1 MRNAAE
7 TAHSIAETGALP
19 ADALDSSTLLS
30 GSEQLRS
37 EAARLS
43 SRAHRSALGQFLTP
57 LPTAKLMAAMF
68 RELPGEVRLLDPGAG
83 AGSLAAAWVAEACSR
98 TSRPRRIAITAFE
111 IDSTLLPLLQRNLE
125 ACVVHAAAAG
135 VACTFEIRHEDFL
148 ETASVAAA
156 PDLFRQ
162 DKLAFNAAILNPP
175 YKKFR
180 SESEPRRLLRA
191 VGVET
196 SNLYTAFLALT
207 MALLEPGGEM
217 VSITPRS
224 FCNGPYF
231 RPFREA
237 LLKQMNLVRLHLFDS
252 RTDAFRDDEVLQ
264 ENVILHAVKGEP
276 QAPTVTI
283 ARSETPDDPAP
294 TLHELPFDRVVR
306 PGDRERF
313 LHLVPDADG
322 RELAE
327 TMGQL
332 PAKLADLGLEVST
345 GRVVDFRAR
354 SLLRESPGPDTVPL
368 IYPLHFREG
377 RITWPQPGARKPN
390 AILEAAEREG
400 LLIPAGVYVL
410 VRRFSSKEERRRVV
424 AALFD
429 PEDVP
434 CERVAFE
441 NHLNYF
447 HAGGRPLERELALGL
462 VAFLNSARVD
472 TLFRQFNGHTQVNA
486 TDLRS
491 LRYPSRA
498 TLVALGRATS
508 AEPLGSARL
517 DPLVD
522 STLAADFVS

>member
-1 MRNAAE
+1 M
-7 TAHSIAETGALP
+7 
-19 ADALDSSTLLS
+19 
-30 GSEQLRS
+30 
-37 EAARLS
+37 
-43 SRAHRSALGQFLTP
+43 
-57 LPTAKLMAAMF
+57 
-68 RELPGEVRLLDPGAG
+68 
-83 AGSLAAAWVAEACSR
+83 
-98 TSRPRRIAITAFE
+98 
-111 IDSTLLPLLQRNLE
+111 
-125 ACVVHAAAAG
+125 
-135 VACTFEIRHEDFL
+135 
-148 ETASVAAA
+148 
-156 PDLFRQ
+156 
-162 DKLAFNAAILNPP
+162 
-175 YKKFR
+175 FR

-191 VGVET
+191 IGVET

-237 LLKQMNLVRLHLFDS
+237 LLREMSLLRLHVFDS

-276 QAPTVTI
+276 QETTVTI

-313 LHLVPDADG
+313 LHLVPDAGG

-327 TMGQL
+327 TMSQL

-354 SLLRESPGPDTVPL
+354 KLLRESPGPDTVPL
-368 IYPLHFREG
+368 IYPLHFLDG
-377 RITWPQPGARKPN
+377 RVSWPQPGARKPN
-390 AILEAAEREG
+390 AILEEAEEDN
-400 LLIPAGVYVL
+400 LLVPAGIYVL

-424 AALFD
+424 ASLFD
-429 PEDVP
+429 PQDVP

-447 HAGGRPLERELALGL
+447 HAGGKPLDRELALGL
-462 VAFLNSARVD
+462 LAFLNSSRVD
-472 TLFRQFNGHTQVNA
+472 ALFRQFNGHTQVNA
-486 TDLRS
+486 TDLRA

-498 TLVALGRATS
+498 SLVALGRA
-508 AEPLGSARL
+508 AEREAADSPAL
-517 DPLVD
+517 DSLVD
-522 STLAADFVS
+522 LALAAELGG

>member
-1 MRNAAE
+1 LRHLSDSARPAAE
-7 TAHSIAETGALP
+7 SGAFPTGS
-19 ADALDSSTLLS
+19 LDSAALLS
-30 GSEQLRS
+30 GSEERRS

-43 SRAHRSALGQFLTP
+43 SRAHRSELGQFLTP

-68 RELPGEVRLLDPGAG
+68 RDLPDEVRLLDPGAG
-83 AGSLAAAWVAEACSR
+83 VGSLAAAWVAEACSR
-98 TSRPRRIAITAFE
+98 ARRPRRIAITAFE
-111 IDSTLLPLLQRNLE
+111 IDSVLLPLLRCNLE
-125 ACVVHAAAAG
+125 ACAAHTEASG
-135 VACTFEIRHEDFL
+135 VSCTFEIRHEDFL
-148 ETASVAAA
+148 AAASVAVA

-162 DKLAFNAAILNPP
+162 DRLAFNAAILNPP

-207 MALLEPGGEM
+207 IALLEPGGEM

-237 LLKQMNLVRLHLFDS
+237 LLGQMNLLRLHLFES
-252 RTDAFRDDEVLQ
+252 RTDAFREDEVLQ
-264 ENVILHAVKGEP
+264 ENVILHAVKGVP
-276 QAPTVTI
+276 QGPTVTI
-283 ARSETPDDPAP
+283 ARSETPDDPSP

-306 PGDRERF
+306 PGDRECF
-313 LHLVPDADG
+313 LHLVVDTDG

-327 TMGQL
+327 AMGQL
-332 PAKLADLGLEVST
+332 PAKLSDLGLEVST

-354 SLLRESPGPDTVPL
+354 PLLRESPGPDTVPL
-368 IYPLHFREG
+368 VYPLHFRDG
-377 RITWPQPGARKPN
+377 RVSWPQPGARKPN
-390 AILEAAEREG
+390 AILQEAEKNN
-400 LLIPAGVYVL
+400 LLVPAGLYVL

-434 CERVAFE
+434 CDRVAFE

-447 HAGGRPLERELALGL
+447 HAHGQPIERELALGL
-462 VAFLNSARVD
+462 LAFLNSSRVD

-486 TDLRS
+486 TDLRA

-498 TLVALGRATS
+498 ALIALGRA
-508 AEPLGSARL
+508 AERQAADSPAL
-517 DPLVD
+517 DSLVD
-522 STLAADFVS
+522 LALAAELTG